1 MPTLPQTVRLVLLS
15 LALWIAATL
24 YIRFMPQALTDPLQG
39 NIGFLTTPLAGWL
52 SVWLIRVCGK
62 LSAEQLIPGVAVVG
76 AVAMMIDG
84 AALRWAHEVYGSD
97 ETTVRL
103 GAAWLLWG
111 YGVSL
116 AIALFKAARS
126 APSPRPDYAAWPR

>member
-1 MPTLPQTVRLVLLS
+1 MPTTQQTVRLIVLS
-15 LALWIAATL
+15 LALWVIATL
-24 YIRFMPQALTDPLQG
+24 YIRLLPNALLDPLQG
-39 NIGFLTTPLAGWL
+39 ALGFVTTLPAAWL
-52 SVWLIRVCGK
+52 SVWLAKRCGR
-62 LSAEQLIPGVAVVG
+62 LDAHQLMPGIAVVG

-84 AALRWAHEVYGSD
+84 IALRWLPGLYAGD

-116 AIALFKAARS
+116 ATALAMSRR
-126 APSPRPDYAAWPR
+126 PRPQTP

>member
-1 MPTLPQTVRLVLLS
+1 MLTMAQTVRLVVLS

-24 YIRFMPQALTDPLQG
+24 YIRFLPNALTDPLQG
-39 NIGFLTTPLAGWL
+39 NLSFVTTLPAAWL
-52 SVWLIRVCGK
+52 SVWLIEICGK
-62 LSAEQLIPGVAVVG
+62 LAAEQLMPGVAVVG

-84 AALRWAHEVYGSD
+84 AALHWLPGLYGSD
-97 ETTVRL
+97 DLTVRS

-116 AIALFKAARS
+116 AIALITTRRKMRVA
-126 APSPRPDYAAWPR
+126 